1 MNEVTD
7 TAMHSDESS
16 SPNSSIA
23 KLDLVKR
30 KKLLR
35 SNGLAR
41 KLVHSLLSRVQVGSI
56 TLTDSEGVQ
65 QFGLA
70 NTERVELQ
78 ASITIENN
86 ETYAQVVRGGVLG
99 AGESYILGHW
109 HSPDLVAL
117 IRVFCANMNAMSAID
132 SHGGV
137 RAVLS
142 NLYQRISAK
151 NTLQGSKKNIVA
163 HYDLSNDFFEAFL
176 DKSMMYSSAIFP
188 HADASL
194 EDAAEYKVK
203 RICERLQLNENDHLL
218 EIGTGW
224 GALACYAA
232 THYGC
237 KVTTT
242 TISDQ
247 QFARA
252 QQRITE
258 AGVGHLV
265 TLLNQDYRTLTGCYD
280 KLVSVEMIEAVG
292 HEYYDE
298 FFSSCNGLLKQDGL
312 MLIQAITIADQRFNA
327 AKNSVDFIKK
337 YIFPGGCL
345 PSNAVIATHIAN
357 DTDMMI
363 VGLEDIGLHYAE
375 TLAHWRARFNSKIDT
390 LQSYG
395 FDERFRRMW
404 EYYLCYCE
412 GGFRERVISTVQVL
426 AAKPARLEAPAIAS

>member
-7 TAMHSDESS
+7 
-16 SPNSSIA
+16 NSGDQANSIA
-23 KLDLVKR
+23 KLDVVKQ

-41 KLVHSLLSRVQVGSI
+41 KLVHSLLSRVQVGTI
-56 TLTDSEGVQ
+56 TLTDSQGVQ

-70 NTERVELQ
+70 NTERLELQ
-78 ASITIENN
+78 ACVTIDNDEA
-86 ETYAQVVRGGVLG
+86 YAQIVRSGVLG

-109 HSPDLVAL
+109 SSPDVVAL
-117 IRVFCANMNAMSAID
+117 IRVFCANMNTMSAMD
-132 SHGGV
+132 SHGGI
-137 RAVLS
+137 RAALA
-142 NLYQRISAK
+142 NLYQRMIAK
-151 NTLQGSKKNIVA
+151 NTLQGSKKNIMA

-188 HADASL
+188 YANASL
-194 EDAAEYKVK
+194 EEAAEYKVK
-203 RICERLQLNENDHLL
+203 HICERLQLNENDHLL

-242 TISDQ
+242 TISDE

-252 QQRITE
+252 QQRIEE

-265 TLLNQDYRTLTGCYD
+265 TLLNQDYRTLEGRYD

-292 HEYYDE
+292 HEYYKE
-298 FFSSCNGLLKQDGL
+298 FFNTCSGLLKQDGM
-312 MLIQAITIADQRFNA
+312 MLIQAITIADQRFEA

-375 TLAHWRARFNSKIDT
+375 TLAHWRARFNSKVDT
-390 LQSYG
+390 LRSYG

-426 AAKPARLEAPAIAS
+426 AAKPARLDAPAIAS

>member
-1 MNEVTD
+1 MNNVLE
-7 TAMHSDESS
+7 HSNDSGHS
-16 SPNSSIA
+16 GASIA
-23 KLDLVKR
+23 SLNILKQ
-30 KKLLR
+30 KKSLR
-35 SNGLAR
+35 GNRMAR
-41 KLVHSLLSRVQVGSI
+41 KLVHSLLGRLQVGSI
-56 TLTDSEGVQ
+56 TLTDGIGVQ

-78 ASITIENN
+78 ASVTIKNDDA
-86 ETYAQVVRGGVLG
+86 YAQIVRSGVLG
-99 AGESYILGHW
+99 AGESYILGYW
-109 HSPDLVAL
+109 TSPDVVAL
-117 IRVFCANMNAMSAID
+117 IRVFCANMSTMTAMD
-132 SHGGV
+132 SHGGL
-137 RAVLS
+137 RATLS
-142 NLYQRISAK
+142 NLLQRISAR

-176 DKSMMYSSAIFP
+176 DRSMMYSSAIFP
-188 HADASL
+188 HENASL
-194 EDAAEYKVK
+194 EEAAQFKIQ

-242 TISDQ
+242 TISDE

-252 QQRITE
+252 QRRITE

-265 TLLNQDYRTLTGCYD
+265 TLLNQDYRALQGRYD

-292 HEYYDE
+292 YEYYDE
-298 FFSSCNGLLKQDGL
+298 FFRTCSGLLKQDGL
-312 MLIQAITIADQRFNA
+312 MLIQAITIADQRFEL

-375 TLAHWRARFNSKIDT
+375 TLAHWRARFNSKIESV
-390 LQSYG
+390 QSYG

-426 AAKPARLEAPAIAS
+426 AAKPARLETPAIAQ

>member
-1 MNEVTD
+1 MNDVLND
-7 TAMHSDESS
+7 SGK
-16 SPNSSIA
+16 SIA
-23 KLDLVKR
+23 KLDVVKQ
-30 KKLLR
+30 KKVLR

-56 TLTDSEGVQ
+56 TLTDSEGVR

-70 NTERVELQ
+70 NTKRLDLQ
-78 ASITIENN
+78 ASINIEND
-86 ETYAQVVRGGVLG
+86 ETYAQIVRSGVLG

-109 HSPDLVAL
+109 NSPDVVSL
-117 IRVFCANMNAMSAID
+117 IRVFCANMNTMSAID
-132 SHGGV
+132 NHGGI
-137 RAVLS
+137 RAALA
-142 NLYQRISAK
+142 NLYQRISAR

-176 DKSMMYSSAIFP
+176 DKTMMYSSAIFP
-188 HADASL
+188 REDASL
-194 EDAAEYKVK
+194 EEAAEYKVK
-203 RICERLQLNENDHLL
+203 HICERLQLCEDDHLL

-252 QQRITE
+252 QQRIDE

-265 TLLNQDYRTLTGCYD
+265 TLLNQDYRTLEGRYD

-292 HEYYDE
+292 HEYYKE
-298 FFSSCNGLLKQDGL
+298 FFTTCSGLLKQEGM
-312 MLIQAITIADQRFNA
+312 MLIQAITIADQRYDA

-375 TLAHWRARFNSKIDT
+375 TLAHWRARFNSKIDAS
-390 LQSYG
+390 QSNG
-395 FDERFRRMW
+395 FDQRFRRMW

-412 GGFRERVISTVQVL
+412 GGFRERVISTVQIL
-426 AAKPARLEAPAIAS
+426 AAKPARLDAPAIAS

>member
-1 MNEVTD
+1 MNEVIG
-7 TAMHSDESS
+7 
-16 SPNSSIA
+16 NSGNSIA
-23 KLDLVKR
+23 RLDIVKQ
-30 KKLLR
+30 KKVLR

-41 KLVHSLLSRVQVGSI
+41 KLVHSLLSRIQVGCI
-56 TLTDSEGVQ
+56 TLTDSEGVK

-70 NTERVELQ
+70 NTERLELQ
-78 ASITIENN
+78 ANITIVNSDA
-86 ETYAQVVRGGVLG
+86 YAQIVRSGVLG
-99 AGESYILGHW
+99 AGEAYILGHW
-109 HSPDLVAL
+109 NSPDLLTL
-117 IRVFCANMNAMSAID
+117 IRVFCANMNAMSAMD
-132 SHGGV
+132 SHGGI
-137 RAVLS
+137 RAALA
-142 NLYQRISAK
+142 NLYQRVSAK

-176 DKSMMYSSAIFP
+176 DESMMYSSAIFP

-194 EDAAEYKVK
+194 EEAAEYKIK
-203 RICERLQLNENDHLL
+203 HICERLQLTEHDHLL
-218 EIGTGW
+218 EIGSGW
-224 GALACYAA
+224 GALACFAA

-242 TISDQ
+242 TISNE

-252 QQRITE
+252 QQRIAD

-265 TLLNQDYRTLTGCYD
+265 TLLNRDYRTLEGRYD

-292 HEYYDE
+292 YEYYKE
-298 FFSSCNGLLKQDGL
+298 FFSTCSGLLKKDGL
-312 MLIQAITIADQRFNA
+312 MLLQAITIADQRFEV

-363 VGLEDIGLHYAE
+363 VGLEDIGLHYAD
-375 TLAHWRARFNSKIDT
+375 TLAHWHARFNSKTDT

-426 AAKPARLEAPAIAS
+426 AAKPARLDAPAIAS